1 MGAGCGDQSLPLDL
15 LAVACRIAILAVSL
29 VRGESDMAAAGIVLL
44 GAGTGAAVVK
54 RNGSSAGA
62 VLSKDSHLHDFAG
75 MLLVFAS
82 AGYIVMQAPEWS
94 FMVVVGALTLVL
106 YCA

>member
-1 MGAGCGDQSLPLDL
+1 MGAGCGNRSLPLDL
-15 LAVACRIAILAVSL
+15 LAVSL
-29 VRGESDMAAAGIVLL
+29 VKAQSDMAAAGIVLL
-44 GAGTGAAVVK
+44 GAGTGVAVVK

-82 AGYIVMQAPEWS
+82 AGYIVTQAPEWS
-94 FMVVVGALTLVL
+94 FMVVVGALTMVL
-106 YCA
+106 YRA